1 MISVS
6 VLITNGHEFLL
17 CQHLDKHNNQLI
29 YSLPVVTTPTLIGA
43 KRKIKKQIEELGV
56 SFFIEK
62 EIYNQPHNDDVHY
75 VFLCHANKYVY
86 MLKNDAYTWFD
97 IKKCPDI
104 SIEDIYKQSSDTV
117 CAYINNRLSIA
128 QDIKKKINLLHD
140 QSVVKLEFVEKL
152 DGLQIYINS
161 PDFRCAF
168 SYLITFDFSSE
179 NELEYQINWVLNP
192 SIAPGDKSDIYILFS
207 ESMAIL
213 LKLFFMEP
221 VYINVFKHVLIDGK
235 IGGAA
240 ITFESNDFNGV
251 IDKNRIIDK
260 AVASFELFNVTMGL
274 HGMIIGSISHQNVNI
289 SDDDIIS
296 CLNQKCHNY
305 VLREEHACYYD
316 NKIACIYLNNG
327 VYDPDELL
335 KEYNYEVV
343 DGVHGKLLLQHKC
356 DRTFYNY
363 IDNDEWKTVQK
374 IIKERKFLNYKLLC
388 QSNRLYIISGKEIW
402 VITGWFHHGIADLE
416 KEEILDRNQKERA
429 LLLANRDFSWKYP
442 INYSRFE
449 ELCADLLEQL
459 YPTSRVRLAGNAN
472 NADGGRDI
480 LIYTSDETLYI
491 CQCKAY
497 QKSVGKSNVNDIRD
511 TIEFHG
517 ATGFFLMVSSTV
529 TAPLINHLESLRQKY
544 KIDWWTER
552 EIFKLLRRYP
562 LLAESYKDI
571 LDIKEINDVN

>member
-1 MISVS
+1 MVSVS
-6 VLITNGHEFLL
+6 VLITNGYDFLL
-17 CQHLDKHNNQLI
+17 CQHYSELNNEII
-29 YSLPVVTTPTLIGA
+29 YSLPTVKTPTLVGA
-43 KRKIKKQIEELGV
+43 KRKVKKQMTEIGI

-62 EIYNQPHNDDVHY
+62 EIYNQTHNDDIHY
-75 VFLCHANKYVY
+75 VFLCHASQHIHT
-86 MLKNDAYTWFD
+86 LKNAYTWLE
-97 IKKCPDI
+97 INKCPDI
-104 SIEDIYKQSSDTV
+104 HIEDIYEQSSRAV
-117 CAYINNRLSIA
+117 SEYIDARLSIA
-128 QDIKKKINLLHD
+128 RDIKNRINRLHN
-140 QSVVKLEFVEKL
+140 QNIVKLEFIEKL
-152 DGLQIYINS
+152 NGLQIYINS
-161 PDFRCAF
+161 PDFICAF

-213 LKLFFMEP
+213 LKLFLVEP
-221 VYINVFKHVLIDGK
+221 VYINVFEHVLIDGE
-235 IGGAA
+235 IEGAV

-251 IDKNRIIDK
+251 IEKNRIIDK
-260 AVASFELFNVTMGL
+260 AVASFELFNATMGL
-274 HGMIIGSISHQNVNI
+274 HGMIIGSISHQNINI
-289 SDDDIIS
+289 ADADIIS
-296 CLNQKCHNY
+296 CLNKKCHNY

-316 NKIACIYLNNG
+316 DKIACIYLNNA
-327 VYDPDELL
+327 VYDPDDLL

-343 DGVHGKLLLQHKC
+343 NGVHGKLLLQQKC
-356 DRTFYNY
+356 DWTFYNY
-363 IDNDEWKTVQK
+363 IDNDDWNVVQK
-374 IIKERKFLNYKLLC
+374 IIKKRKFINYKLLC

-442 INYSRFE
+442 LNYSRFE

-459 YPTSRVRLAGNAN
+459 YPMSRIRLAGNAN

-480 LIYTSDETLYI
+480 LIYNPDETLYI

-517 ATGFFLMVSSTV
+517 AKGFFLMVTSTV
-529 TAPLINHLESLRQKY
+529 TAPLIKHLEVLRPKY
-544 KIDWWTER
+544 KIEWWTER
-552 EIFKLLRRYP
+552 EMFKLLRRYP

-571 LDIKEINDVN
+571 LEIKMER